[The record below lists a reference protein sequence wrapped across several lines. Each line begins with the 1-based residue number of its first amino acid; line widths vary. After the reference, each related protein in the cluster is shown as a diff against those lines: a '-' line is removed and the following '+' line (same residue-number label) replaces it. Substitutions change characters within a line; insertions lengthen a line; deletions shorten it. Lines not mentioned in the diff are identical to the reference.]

1 MRIPGAWKK
10 KCPLIPLLRLKTNMN
25 SWKITIFHRRYIFKG
40 LVFQPV
46 MLLFR
51 GDSACDLSVA
61 KKNTRRICLS
71 FFNVEDVEKL
81 PQWCKKKTWNISSFK
96 SFVCEIQLK
105 TDVLLRCR
113 RWKPRTFQFSFCFF
127 NRPRRR
133 TSPFSGTAATRAK
146 FGGIWRKAT

>member
-1 MRIPGAWKK
+1 MSKKPGHYISHYRFHQFFSKAT
-10 KCPLIPLLRLKTNMN
+10 PLKTNMAMEN
-25 SWKITIFHRRYIFKG
+25 HHFLIGDISFNW

-81 PQWCKKKTWNISSFK
+81 PQWSFK